1 MLPEVRDSAARLGV
15 TDPAR
20 FLGRAIPISGVAGD
34 QQAALFGQACVALGM
49 SKNTYGTG
57 SFVLVN
63 VGSEPTPPGHG
74 LLTTV
79 AWRIGG
85 GDTFDLG
92 GSIFVPGAGIKLL
105 LDRAVLI
112 REAAVGEGLL
122 DGIEAVSGAWRP
134 GGRFEPATPGERP
147 QEQYDAWL
155 DAVRR
160 VR

>member
-79 AWRIGG
+79 AWRIGRG
-85 GDTFDLG
+85 GPLALG
-92 GSIFVPGAGIKLL
+92 GTNFGTGRGNKVPRAG
-105 LDRAVLI
+105 
-112 REAAVGEGLL
+112 
-122 DGIEAVSGAWRP
+122 
-134 GGRFEPATPGERP
+134 GG
-147 QEQYDAWL
+147 
-155 DAVRR
+155 
-160 VR
+160 